1 MSSSQTSREEEVREK
16 RTKNHLLQISSFLF
30 VLEDLKACAAKERP
44 SGCKKRGTKL
54 NLSPRERNTAWTWR
68 LTSVTSEGPPC
79 TERQKLQKPGKGTE
93 IAEVLARS
101 RASRMFGAR
110 TSADTGRLPPKAH
123 DLNGPAGDELGEA
136 LSDTLTLEEQLR
148 KVQGELYHLRWSAKD
163 IAERAVQEA
172 LKQAE
177 LPGFTGWAVQEIID
191 HVVEK
196 VEENQVP
203 MPDYALKSSG
213 AAVIHS
219 RTSPSLWNTKGKV
232 FLYSLPLVDYVR
244 SPEVILE
251 PDNHPGNC
259 WPFPGSRGHVLIKL
273 SLPITPRAVTMD
285 HVSGSAFHRDSIPS
299 APKDFAVYGL
309 KEGREEQGTFLGE
322 FMFLAA
328 LNPRQTFQLKNELS
342 GVVKYIRLEV
352 LSNWGHPDYTCLYRF
367 RVHGDPPKDDGGRGV
382 SFVWQ

>member
-1 MSSSQTSREEEVREK
+1 MSQSILSAEVDTAGHKIGVVPAPLSLSLSRERRSQRFWLAPEQV
-16 RTKNHLLQISSFLF
+16 
-30 VLEDLKACAAKERP
+30 
-44 SGCKKRGTKL
+44 GCLVPVPQR
-54 NLSPRERNTAWTWR
+54 
-68 LTSVTSEGPPC
+68 
-79 TERQKLQKPGKGTE
+79 
-93 IAEVLARS
+93 I
-101 RASRMFGAR
+101 RA
-110 TSADTGRLPPKAH
+110 DCLPKAH

-163 IAERAVQEA
+163 VAERAVQEA

-177 LPGFTGWAVQEIID
+177 LPGFSGWAVQEIID

-251 PDNHPGNC
+251 PDNNPGNC

-273 SLPITPRAVTMD
+273 FLPITPRAVTMD

-322 FMFLAA
+322 FTFLAA